1 MFTYIEVLNNRVLY
15 GKFCVL
21 CTYTGNTCLW
31 SMMLPIG
38 NTTQIRNQITE
49 IPLDNQV
56 TEGRMVE
63 GRSESNYQ

>member
-1 MFTYIEVLNNRVLY
+1 
-15 GKFCVL
+15 
-21 CTYTGNTCLW
+21 
-31 SMMLPIG
+31 MLPIG

-56 TEGRMVE
+56 TEDRMVE